1 MLEAR
6 ERYRMW
12 TVIMGLGVLA
22 VAITARFVW
31 LMVVQPLPDPRA
43 AVQVSDVERGPILDR
58 NGRLLAI
65 ATRFDSVSVWTPDVT
80 DPAAAAATLSE
91 VLDLDRSR
99 LEQRL
104 RGRPHFAYLKRKIT
118 PTESA
123 QLRTHLQAGELRGV
137 SLQAEFG
144 RTYPEQ
150 ELASHVLG
158 FVGVDD
164 VGLDGIENTFDH
176 VLSPA
181 VVQPGEQLVR
191 GHQVVLTIDVNVQYA
206 MEQIAVR
213 ARTEHRAQWVTILV
227 MVPQTGELLAYAA
240 SPRYDP
246 NSIGTSSA
254 QTRINRPV
262 AVAYEP
268 GSVFKVFSIASLLES
283 GAVTPTDTFYCGGYY
298 TRQTPGGGTI
308 RIADLKKH
316 GTITT
321 ADIIRYSCNAGAGYA
336 SDRIDDGSFHAA
348 LNAFGFGSAVD
359 LPFSGETAGIFH
371 DVERWSLRSK
381 PTVTMGQEVAV
392 SAVQIMRAASAI
404 ANDGVMMRPRIVR
417 RVVGADGTTVKDFLP
432 EPVRRVVRPAVAR
445 TMLAMMEGATEPGG
459 TAVLARVPGLRVSG
473 KTGTAEI
480 LDENTGSYSDDAVI
494 ASFLAIAPTENPQV
508 IFYVAIHNPRG
519 PSRYGGLIA
528 APLFAEAA
536 AFLVPY
542 LSLSSAE
549 SPRVRYQ
556 GAITRQTP
564 AAPVIQEAAIG
575 DYRGLPK
582 RSLLPLL
589 SDSRLR
595 VQLIGNGFVRGQSP
609 PPGTPISDGL
619 EVRLTLR

>member
-12 TVIMGLGVLA
+12 TVIIGLGVFT
-22 VAITARFVW
+22 VAIAARFVW
-31 LMVVQPLPDPRA
+31 LMVVQPMPDPRT
-43 AVQVSDVERGPILDR
+43 AVQVADVERGPILDR

-80 DPAAAAATLSE
+80 DPATTAATLSE
-91 VLDLDRSR
+91 VLGLDRSR

-104 RGRPHFAYLKRKIT
+104 RSRPHFAYLKRKVT

-137 SLQAEFG
+137 SLQPEFG

-164 VGLDGIENTFDH
+164 IGLAGIENTFNH
-176 VLSPA
+176 VLAPA
-181 VVQPGEQLVR
+181 VVQPGQRLVR
-191 GHQVVLTIDVNVQYA
+191 GHQVVLTIDVNVQFA

-213 ARTEHRAQWVTILV
+213 ARTEHRAEWVTILV
-227 MVPQTGELLAYAA
+227 MVPQTGELLAYAT

-246 NSIGTSSA
+246 NSIDWSSA
-254 QTRINRPV
+254 QTRVNRPV

-268 GSVFKVFSIASLLES
+268 GSVFKVFSIASLLEH
-283 GAVTPTDTFYCGGYY
+283 GAVTPTDTFYCGGHY
-298 TRQTPGGGTI
+298 TRRSPDGGTI
-308 RIADLKKH
+308 RIADLRTH
-316 GTITT
+316 GTVTT

-348 LNAFGFGSAVD
+348 LSAFGFGTAVD

-371 DVERWSLRSK
+371 DVDRWSLRSK
-381 PTVTMGQEVAV
+381 PTVAIGQEVAV
-392 SAVQIMRAASAI
+392 SAVQVMRAASAL
-404 ANDGVMMRPRIVR
+404 ANDGMMMRPRIVR
-417 RVVGADGTTVKDFLP
+417 RVIAADGTTIKDFPP
-432 EPVRRVVRPAVAR
+432 EPVRQVVKPEVAF
-445 TMLAMMEGATEPGG
+445 TMLAMMEGATRSGG

-480 LDENTGSYSDDAVI
+480 LDESTGSYSDDAVI
-494 ASFLAIAPTENPQV
+494 ASFLAIAPTEDPQV
-508 IFYVAIHNPRG
+508 IFYAAIRNPRG
-519 PSRYGGLIA
+519 PSRFGGLIA

-536 AFLVPY
+536 EFLVPY
-542 LSLSSAE
+542 LTLSNAD

-556 GAITRQTP
+556 GALARQTP
-564 AAPVIQEAAIG
+564 AAPAAETAIG

-595 VQLIGNGFVRGQSP
+595 VRVIGNGFVHSQSP

>member
-12 TVIMGLGVLA
+12 TVIIGLGVFA
-22 VAITARFVW
+22 VAIAARFVW
-31 LMVVQPLPDPRA
+31 LMVVQPMPDPRS
-43 AVQVSDVERGPILDR
+43 AVQVADVERGPILDR

-80 DPAAAAATLSE
+80 DPATTAATLSE

-104 RGRPHFAYLKRKIT
+104 GSRPHFAYLKRKIT

-123 QLRTHLQAGELRGV
+123 QLRTYLQAGELRGV
-137 SLQAEFG
+137 SLQTEFG

-164 VGLDGIENTFDH
+164 IGLAGIENTFDH

-181 VVQPGEQLVR
+181 VVQPGQQLVR
-191 GHQVVLTIDVNVQYA
+191 GHQVVLTIDVNVQFA
-206 MEQIAVR
+206 MERIAVR
-213 ARTEHRAQWVTILV
+213 ARSEHRAEWVTILV
-227 MVPQTGELLAYAA
+227 MVPQTGELLAYAT

-246 NSIGTSSA
+246 NSIDRSSA
-254 QTRINRPV
+254 ETRINRPV

-268 GSVFKVFSIASLLES
+268 GSVFKVFSIASLLEH
-283 GAVTPTDTFYCGGYY
+283 GAVTPTDTFYCGGHY
-298 TRQTPGGGTI
+298 TRRTPGGGTI
-308 RIADLKKH
+308 RIADLKAH

-321 ADIIRYSCNAGAGYA
+321 ADIIKYSCNAGAGYA
-336 SDRIDDGSFHAA
+336 SDRVDDGSFHAA
-348 LNAFGFGSAVD
+348 LSAFGFGSAVD

-371 DVERWSLRSK
+371 DADRWSLRSK
-381 PTVTMGQEVAV
+381 PTVAMGQEVAV

-404 ANDGVMMRPRIVR
+404 ANDGMMMRPRIVR
-417 RVVGADGTTVKDFLP
+417 RVVAADGATVKEFPP
-432 EPVRRVVRPAVAR
+432 EPVRRVVKPEVAR
-445 TMLAMMEGATEPGG
+445 TMLAMMEGTTEPGG

-480 LDENTGSYSDDAVI
+480 LDEDTGSYSDDAVI
-494 ASFLAIAPTENPQV
+494 ASFLAIAPTEDPQV
-508 IFYVAIHNPRG
+508 IFYVAIHSPRG

-536 AFLVPY
+536 EFLVPY
-542 LSLSSAE
+542 LPLSNADS
-549 SPRVRYQ
+549 SRVRYP
-556 GAITRQTP
+556 GATARQPP
-564 AAPVIQEAAIG
+564 AAPAVQTAIG

-589 SDSRLR
+589 SDRRLHVR
-595 VQLIGNGFVRGQSP
+595 LIGNGFVHSQTP
-609 PPGTPISDGL
+609 PPGTPISDGM
-619 EVRLTLR
+619 EIRLTLR

>member
-12 TVIMGLGVLA
+12 TVIMGMGVLA
-22 VAITARFVW
+22 VAIAARFVW

-123 QLRTHLQAGELRGV
+123 QLRAHLQAGELRGV
-137 SLQAEFG
+137 SLQTEFG

-246 NSIGTSSA
+246 NSIDTSSA

-283 GAVTPTDTFYCGGYY
+283 GAVTPTDTFYCGGHY
-298 TRQTPGGGTI
+298 TRRTPGGGTI

-348 LNAFGFGSAVD
+348 LSAFGFGSAVD

-480 LDENTGSYSDDAVI
+480 LDENTGSYSEDAVI

-508 IFYVAIHNPRG
+508 IFYVAIRNPRG

-595 VQLIGNGFVRGQSP
+595 VQLIGNGFVHGQSP